1 MSILNNIVLTTKSSL
16 FALVGVKY
24 DSSEVEFNAYL
35 KTVGQE
41 VKFWNAL
48 KKEVAKDA
56 KKKVLVKGADV
67 FVKAHTTFTK
77 VINAQVTLLKAKKAN
92 TGKKVFEA
100 ATKAYNE
107 ALVKAQTLILKG
119 MDSYETEANKKT
131 IKGYKKFTDK
141 VKLNEKS
148 PKSKGGN
155 TTMIVLGS
163 LFGVSVLAFAVYW
176 FKFRKTE

>member
-1 MSILNNIVLTTKSSL
+1 MK
-16 FALVGVKY
+16 
-24 DSSEVEFNAYL
+24 
-35 KTVGQE
+35 
-41 VKFWNAL
+41 
-48 KKEVAKDA
+48 AKNA
-56 KKKVLVKGADV
+56 KK
-67 FVKAHTTFTK
+67 
-77 VINAQVTLLKAKKAN
+77 
-92 TGKKVFEA
+92 GKKVFGD

-107 ALVKAQTLILKG
+107 ALVKAQKLILKG
-119 MDSYETEANKKT
+119 METYETEANKKT
-131 IKGYKKFTDK
+131 IKGYKEIYNK